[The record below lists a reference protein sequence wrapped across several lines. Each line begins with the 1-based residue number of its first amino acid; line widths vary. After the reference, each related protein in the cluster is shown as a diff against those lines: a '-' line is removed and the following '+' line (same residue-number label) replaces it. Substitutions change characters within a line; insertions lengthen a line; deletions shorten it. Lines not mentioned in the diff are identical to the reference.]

1 MTAAYGHQGAAS
13 PLSPLV
19 DEQRLGSPGGQAA
32 IGIAGIVLAIVLV
45 MGQISLAMTKG
56 IAVHMHNSVEH
67 ITEGNKVMESVIERA
82 APSVAMETA
91 LATQSKTL
99 SNTAAAMKN
108 TNAELEKIK
117 STKHRLLDVVGG
129 MEASSASLATN
140 VEGVN
145 TSTGK
150 MTSMLGSLPDATTR
164 THKQLSTINTDT
176 TAINTE
182 LNAIASKM
190 VKYGL
195 PRAKGAPTG

>member
-1 MTAAYGHQGAAS
+1 MTAAYGHQDAAS

-19 DEQRLGSPGGQAA
+19 DEQRLGSAGGQAA
-32 IGIAGIVLAIVLV
+32 IGIAGIVLAVVLV
-45 MGQISLAMTKG
+45 MGQVSLAMTKG
-56 IAVHMHNSVEH
+56 IAVHMRNSVEH

-82 APSVAMETA
+82 APSSAMETA
-91 LATQSKTL
+91 LAAQSRTL
-99 SNTAAAMKN
+99 SNTAAAMGK

-117 STKHRLLDVVGG
+117 ATKHRLLDVVGG
-129 MEASSASLATN
+129 MQASSASLASD
-140 VEGVN
+140 VEGVD
-145 TSTGK
+145 TSTTK
-150 MTSMLGSLPDATTR
+150 MTGMLGSLPDATTR

-176 TAINTE
+176 AAINTE